1 MESTEHGRD
10 AVQRSRD
17 VDLRGVLLTGFW
29 LAVGTIASAAFV
41 GGLLW
46 FLGRSPNRADKS
58 LSSLVVSNLKRT
70 PPAPRLEA
78 NPVEPRVRMRAE
90 EDWVLQSYGW
100 VDERAGMARIP
111 IDRAMDLMAERGL
124 PASKP
129 MAAAP
134 ALPPP
139 TGGAR

>member
-46 FLGRSPNRADKS
+46 FLGRSPNRADKA

>member
-17 VDLRGVLLTGFW
+17 IDLRGVLLTGFW
-29 LAVGTIASAAFV
+29 LAVGTIASAAFI

-46 FLGRSPNRADKS
+46 FLGRSVNRADKR
-58 LSSLVVSNLKRT
+58 LSSLVVANLQRT
-70 PPAPRLEA
+70 PPEPRLEA
-78 NPVEPRVRMRAE
+78 NPVEPRVRMQAD
-90 EDWVLQSYGW
+90 EDWVLRSYGW
-100 VDERAGMARIP
+100 VDEKAGMVRIP

-124 PASKP
+124 PPSKP

-139 TGGAR
+139 PGGSR